1 MNNPYIG
8 NASSYL
14 IEVFLG
20 LFVFALL
27 LRFML
32 QWVRG
37 DFYNPV
43 GEFLVKFT
51 NPIVIPLRR
60 IVPGFAGLDIATL
73 LATIGFSFAKTWLI
87 LQIAGAQA
95 APFGLLIYAI
105 AEMLKLAVYILM
117 GAIIIRIVASWIAPQ
132 AAYSP
137 IMSPIYAL
145 SEPMMSLARKIIPD
159 FGGIDLSPILV
170 FVFLNLTQM
179 LAIAPL
185 YALARQYM

>member
-37 DFYNPV
+37 DFYNPI

-95 APFGLLIYAI
+95 APFGLFIYAI
-105 AEMLKLAVYILM
+105 AEMLKLAIYIFM

>member
-8 NASSYL
+8 NATSYL
-14 IEVFLG
+14 IDVFLG

-37 DFYNPV
+37 DFYNPI

-51 NPIVIPLRR
+51 NPVVIPLRR
-60 IVPGFAGLDIATL
+60 IVPGFMGLDFATL
-73 LATIGFSFAKTWLI
+73 FATIAFSFVKTWL
-87 LQIAGAQA
+87 LLRIAGAQA
-95 APFGLLIYAI
+95 APFGLLIYTL
-105 AEMLKLAVYILM
+105 AELLKLSVYIFM
-117 GAIIIRIVASWIAPQ
+117 GAIIIRIIASWIAPH
-132 AAYSP
+132 AAHNP
-137 IMSPIYAL
+137 IMSPVYAL
-145 SEPMMSLARKIIPD
+145 SEPLMSVARKVIPD
-159 FGGIDLSPILV
+159 IGGIDLSPMLV

-185 YALARQYM
+185 YALAQQYM